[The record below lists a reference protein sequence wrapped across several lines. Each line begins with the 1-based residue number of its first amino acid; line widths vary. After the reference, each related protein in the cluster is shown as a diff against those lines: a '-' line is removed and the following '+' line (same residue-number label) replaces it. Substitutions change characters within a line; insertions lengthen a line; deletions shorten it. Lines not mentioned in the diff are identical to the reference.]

1 MRKFFAALGLAA
13 VVAAPAV
20 HSQTIAFASLPPG
33 TLLNSQ
39 TQAMAKA
46 IQDNSDL
53 KVRVV
58 TFSGDIHA
66 YDALSTGQAE
76 FFIDAI
82 HVTLEAIRGLGVFEG
97 RPRSNVQVAQRLFP
111 FYTSIMVRKDSPI
124 TTIEQLRGK
133 KFSSGFS
140 AHAALISISEALL
153 ATGGLGWN
161 DVMGVP
167 TVNVIRGADDLASGK
182 VDAVAIAIGAPKVRE
197 VAAAVGGVR
206 FIPLANTPAALA
218 AVKKHRPNDVID
230 IIQPTPATVGVEAP
244 IPVMVTDQVVVV
256 GKHVKPEVVAKFL
269 KAVHA
274 SKASLAAGHP
284 SFNAFDPAKM
294 HRTYQGVDYHPAAV
308 DFYKSVGVQRID

>member
-1 MRKFFAALGLAA
+1 MRSVFAALGFAALLATSGA
-13 VVAAPAV
+13 QA
-20 HSQTIAFASLPPG
+20 QTIAFASLPPG

-58 TFSGDIHA
+58 TFSGDIQA
-66 YDALSTGQAE
+66 YDAISTGQAE

-82 HVTLEAIRGLGVFEG
+82 HVTLEAVRGLGVFEG
-97 RPRSNVQVAQRLFP
+97 RPRQNVMVAQRLFP

-124 TTIEQLRGK
+124 TSIEQLKGK

-161 DVMGVP
+161 DVAGVP

-206 FIPLANTPAALA
+206 FLPLSNTPAALA

-230 IIQPTPATVGVEAP
+230 TIQPTPATVGVESP
-244 IPVMVTDQVVVV
+244 IPVMVTDQIVVV
-256 GKHVKPEVVAKFL
+256 GKHVKPEVVEKFL
-269 KAVHA
+269 KAVQA
-274 SKASLAAGHP
+274 SKAALAAGHP

-294 HRTYQGVDYHPAAV
+294 NRSYQGVEYHPAALE
-308 DFYKSVGVQRID
+308 FYKSAGVQRMN